1 MNDGLGSMAALR
13 RQASV
18 PRREAPTVGK
28 PSSNLYYR
36 METTG
41 ATP

>member
-1 MNDGLGSMAALR
+1 MNDTAVLR